1 MKSSYVSLKI
11 KSNYAFE
18 FLGVFEKGET
28 KQVSLILIL
37 LNCLTNH
44 GSYQSNVEQRN
55 SNSY

>member
-1 MKSSYVSLKI
+1 MKSPYVSLKL

-28 KQVSLILIL
+28 RQVSLIL
-37 LNCLTNH
+37 LNSPSNH
-44 GSYQSNVEQRN
+44 GTYQSNVEQRN